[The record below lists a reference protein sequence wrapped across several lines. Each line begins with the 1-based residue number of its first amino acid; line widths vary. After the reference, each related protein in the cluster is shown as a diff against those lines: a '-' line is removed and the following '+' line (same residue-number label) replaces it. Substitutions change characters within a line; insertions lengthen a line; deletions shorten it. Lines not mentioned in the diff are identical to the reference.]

1 MRNRENPGALSS
13 AAAPPGDAITIELLG
28 RGTHVRPS
36 AGANVLELATVLAGE
51 TWDTSPESVHP
62 ALAAA
67 AQTVN
72 DLLDDD
78 HRRLLVPLAP
88 WLPGTR
94 TSGAWAVVA
103 GVCGRAAKTAARK
116 PTAWTP
122 IQADGNAVREL
133 AAQAEPRPEKR
144 RRWHW
149 THSQDRRKITDAV
162 RAAHLSWAGSGSEAA
177 AMALCQLL
185 TDCINGCRKLAGER
199 PVDPRLPLAAC
210 PSSLQVQLRH
220 IWPPGCDWMSVGYE
234 PIAALMPACLRRET
248 AGAQNALKRSHPP
261 AALRC
266 EAIGQMIRAI
276 PRRGDGWSYAH
287 TCVRARICVGGQ
299 AQRPALPRC
308 GCGACAEQTGAAAV
322 EPPPVPGTG
331 AESCRRRVL
340 PGGEPRGPAAGPPG
354 PARPR

>member
-13 AAAPPGDAITIELLG
+13 AAVPPGDTINIELLG
-28 RGTHVRPS
+28 RGAHVRPS

-51 TWDTSPESVHP
+51 AWDTSPESVHP

-67 AQTVN
+67 ARTVN

-88 WLPGTR
+88 WLPGTQ
-94 TSGAWAVVA
+94 TSGAWSVVA
-103 GVCGRAAKTAARK
+103 GICDRAAKTAAGK
-116 PTAWTP
+116 PSAPTP
-122 IQADGNAVREL
+122 IRADGNSVREL
-133 AAQAEPRPEKR
+133 AAQAEPQAGKR

-149 THSQDRRKITDAV
+149 AHRQDRQKITDAV

-185 TDCINGCRKLAGER
+185 TDCINECRQLAGER
-199 PVDPRLPLAAC
+199 PVDPRLPLGDC

-248 AGAQNALKRSHPP
+248 AAAQNAQKRSHPP
-261 AALRC
+261 AALLIAQAARPTVMWLSRPTGT
-266 EAIGQMIRAI
+266 AA
-276 PRRGDGWSYAH
+276 PRPSRDGGRHRPRLPSASYAPFPE
-287 TCVRARICVGGQ
+287 ARTTTAICSPIYGDFRRCTEFRRSHVG
-299 AQRPALPRC
+299 RW
-308 GCGACAEQTGAAAV
+308 
-322 EPPPVPGTG
+322 PP
-331 AESCRRRVL
+331 L
-340 PGGEPRGPAAGPPG
+340 ND
-354 PARPR
+354 